1 MIRSWMVAF
10 VCCAVP
16 CSMLAQCQVGGPNP
30 SVPIEILASAIGQ
43 KGLGGNAFTMMA
55 VCPGDTNAHVK
66 FKLDTTVDSSL
77 IVSPSS
83 GTTPVE
89 IQVGVD
95 PNRVGNWFPV
105 QVTRYLHFTTVDQTP
120 PATPSVIVRVTLT
133 TPDPPV
139 IRSVVN
145 AASLAPVVTP
155 GAVVLI
161 RGTSLGPN
169 MSATLDQTGLYPTTL
184 GNTTVT
190 FNGIPAPLLS
200 ASPLVIKA
208 VAPYGLAGQAS
219 AQVVVTHY
227 PQSTAEQV
235 SATFSVPVAETALA
249 IFTRTQT
256 GSGQGD
262 IENCDADG
270 CTPNGADNP
279 AAPGSIITF
288 FATGTAARTGP
299 KVDGAVGIVPRLYQP
314 VSVTIG
320 GQPAAIRYAG
330 VAPYRVWGVF
340 QVNAV
345 VPEGIGSGPQPVVL
359 TVEENNNSQQNVTVA
374 VR

>member
-1 MIRSWMVAF
+1 MVLLAL
-10 VCCAVP
+10 CAVP
-16 CSMLAQCQVGGPNP
+16 GPMLAQCLLGSSFLRYDVLG
-30 SVPIEILASAIGQ
+30 SAIGQ
-43 KGLGGNAFTMMA
+43 KGLGGIVIPMGAS
-55 VCPGDTNAHVK
+55 CPGEPGAHVK
-66 FKLDTTVDSSL
+66 FRLDTTIDSEL

-83 GTTPVE
+83 GTTPLE
-89 IQVGVD
+89 MQVGVD
-95 PNRVGNWFPV
+95 PNRVGNWFPG
-105 QVTRYLHFTTVDQTP
+105 TRSVFLRFTTVDQTP
-120 PATPSVIVRVTLT
+120 PATTSVTVRVTLT

-169 MSATLDQTGLYPTTL
+169 MSATLDQTGLFPTTL

-200 ASPLVIKA
+200 SSPLVIKA
-208 VAPYGLAGQAS
+208 VAPYGITGQAA

-227 PQSTAEQV
+227 PQSAVEQV
-235 SATFSVPVAETALA
+235 SAAFSVPVADTSLA

-256 GSGQGD
+256 GAGQGD

-279 AAPGSIITF
+279 APPGSIITF
-288 FATGTAARTGP
+288 FRH
-299 KVDGAVGIVPRLYQP
+299 
-314 VSVTIG
+314 
-320 GQPAAIRYAG
+320 
-330 VAPYRVWGVF
+330 
-340 QVNAV
+340 
-345 VPEGIGSGPQPVVL
+345 GS
-359 TVEENNNSQQNVTVA
+359 E
-374 VR
+374 R